1 MSDILLRIDLVL
13 RYRLDLV
20 SEGLFRVCV
29 FFLCIAER
37 VIPRFVHG

>member
-29 FFLCIAER
+29 FLCVLHRE
-37 VIPRFVHG
+37 